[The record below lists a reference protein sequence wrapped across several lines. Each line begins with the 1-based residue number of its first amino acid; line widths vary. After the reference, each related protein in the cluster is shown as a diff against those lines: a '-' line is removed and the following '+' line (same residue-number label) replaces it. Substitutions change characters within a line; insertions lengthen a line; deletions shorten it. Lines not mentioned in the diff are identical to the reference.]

1 MSCPT
6 EYCVRNTSISTYDD
20 NFSTN
25 GNYDGYPS
33 WSGSSNG
40 YFIYFKTGTTQ
51 WCLSDNLGGDCLL
64 SGKSPCT
71 TECPDLFDLYLSSGI
86 CPTPTPTPTNNCSV
100 LDFNSF
106 FDCSPVDFITPTP
119 TPTNSSTP
127 TPTPTST
134 NACGIL
140 RVNAV
145 INSLTP
151 SPTQTP
157 TITPTSSST
166 IIRNLNFSGDVT
178 FNTVD
183 TNINCPISKQFSAC
197 DDSNTTYTTTNVLVN
212 PSGGVITKDMVF
224 NAIVD
229 GQPKCISYI
238 GVTYDIIGNNVI
250 SLTTGPL
257 GFSYDGGCELC
268 LTPPTPT
275 PTMTMTPTPTKPLAW
290 YCARPCPSALE
301 QSNPL
306 LSEELPPLGFSCW
319 ASPAYRKIALPSGL
333 PMGTTIKATDG
344 FCYYL
349 TERENP
355 EYTMGPKLTQ
365 QGTSTYINCDE
376 CNPAPT
382 PTPTPTMTPTI
393 GITNYLAEQCCST
406 TQYWRLPN
414 GTLTDFSTAIPISD
428 CEDMSTSARAAR
440 YSLVN
445 LYCDNN
451 ELPLPYISYQT
462 QPCGAKAI
470 FIELPD
476 LETLIYVQ
484 NNDST
489 LSAYIILNNG
499 TIYRDLDCCNNPY
512 NPEDYMNNLTNTVSE
527 TISSLNCNFSY
538 VGTGLFDWINRII
551 DLSGGDPNL
560 HFYPYRD
567 LSTNQC
573 MVSGN
578 INTQIVSITNN
589 YTPLSN
595 SLKLNDDLC
604 YDIKSVSLLPP
615 TIIWTPPTIYE
626 DCSSCQSTI
635 PPSEYWYCVTKCI
648 DTQQT
653 PPIYVG
659 DCWTN
664 PLQPKVE
671 HPTPTLSIGTTFTG
685 TDGFCYSV
693 TEAILPVNY
702 PSIDGPIITLNSD
715 TTIQCWNCQTFRLN
729 YITNLPESSCNTVET
744 DYVYY
749 RINNGSWISLPVLA
763 DNYSGTD
770 EILNIIVSVG
780 TVIDYYF
787 STNNNRPWGVGFN
800 SGDFSSKCGVIETVT
815 MTTYT
820 FIVMNLG
827 TNVSGDDCQFGLPCT
842 IPECCN
848 LPNATINTQIWTA
861 CNLDVETYSN
871 GNLIQHI
878 TDPTEWANTTTGA
891 WCYYENNSVTGC
903 TYGKLYNWYA
913 VNDPRGLA
921 PSGYHIP
928 TEAEWL
934 TLYNELGGDNLA
946 GGPLKESGFSHWLT
960 PNDGATNS
968 SSFSALPGGYRDEFG
983 SFSSINTLGL
993 WWGSEAFDSVD
1004 AWNRYISYDST
1015 IISTAY
1021 FSKNS
1026 GTSVR
1031 LIKDL

>member
-6 EYCVRNTSISTYDD
+6 EYCVRNTSFSTYDD
-20 NFSTN
+20 IFTSN
-25 GNYDGYPS
+25 GNYDEYPS
-33 WSGSSNG
+33 WLGLSNG
-40 YFIYFKTGTTQ
+40 YFIYFKVSTTQ
-51 WCLSDNLGGDCLL
+51 WCLSSSLGGDCLL

-71 TECPDLFDLYLSSGI
+71 TECPDLFDLYLSSGT

-100 LDFNSF
+100 LDFESF
-106 FDCSPVDFITPTP
+106 FDCSSIDFITHTPTTTKTPTP
-119 TPTNSSTP
+119 TPTP
-127 TPTPTST
+127 TTT

-140 RVNAV
+140 RVDSV
-145 INSLTP
+145 INSVTPTP
-151 SPTQTP
+151 SQTPSQTPTLSSTPLSRNLNFLGDVIFNTVSTNISCPVSKLFSDCSNPNLTYTTTDILINPSGGGITKYMVFNANVDGETKCVSYLETSSDTIGINKITLISGPLGYSNVDGCELCISPPPPSPSPTNTQTPTNTPTPTQTP
-157 TITPTSSST
+157 T
-166 IIRNLNFSGDVT
+166 
-178 FNTVD
+178 
-183 TNINCPISKQFSAC
+183 
-197 DDSNTTYTTTNVLVN
+197 
-212 PSGGVITKDMVF
+212 
-224 NAIVD
+224 
-229 GQPKCISYI
+229 
-238 GVTYDIIGNNVI
+238 
-250 SLTTGPL
+250 
-257 GFSYDGGCELC
+257 
-268 LTPPTPT
+268 
-275 PTMTMTPTPTKPLAW
+275 MTP
-290 YCARPCPSALE
+290 S
-301 QSNPL
+301 
-306 LSEELPPLGFSCW
+306 
-319 ASPAYRKIALPSGL
+319 
-333 PMGTTIKATDG
+333 M
-344 FCYYL
+344 
-349 TERENP
+349 
-355 EYTMGPKLTQ
+355 TQ
-365 QGTSTYINCDE
+365 T
-376 CNPAPT
+376 PT

-414 GTLTDFSTAIPISD
+414 GTLTDFSTAIPASD
-428 CEDMSTSARAAR
+428 CEDISTSARATR
-440 YSLVN
+440 HILVN
-445 LYCDNN
+445 LYCENN
-451 ELPLPYISYQT
+451 ELPLSYISYQT

-476 LETLIYVQ
+476 AEPLIYVQ

-489 LSAYIILNNG
+489 LNVYFILDNG
-499 TIYRDLDCCNNPY
+499 NIYRDLTCCNNTDY
-512 NPEDYMNNLTNTVSE
+512 GDYMDNLTNTVSD

-567 LSTNQC
+567 LLTNQC

-589 YTPLSN
+589 YSPLSN

-626 DCSSCQSTI
+626 ECQSCQSTI
-635 PPSEYWYCVTKCI
+635 PPSEYWYCVTKCL
-648 DTQQT
+648 DSQTT

-685 TDGFCYSV
+685 IDGFCYSV

-702 PSIDGPIITLNSD
+702 PSIAGPVITLNSD
-715 TTIQCWNCQTFRLN
+715 TTIYCWNCKMFRLS

-749 RINNGSWISLPVLA
+749 RINNGSWISLPVSA

-770 EILNIIVSVG
+770 EILKIIVSVG

-787 STNNNRPWGVGFN
+787 STNNNRPWGLVYG
-800 SGDFSSKCGVIETVT
+800 SGDFSSKCGVIETITITNEIYV
-815 MTTYT
+815 
-820 FIVMNLG
+820 VMNLG

-848 LPNATINTQIWTA
+848 LPDVEINTQFWTA
-861 CNLDVETYSN
+861 CNLDVETYNN
-871 GNLIQHI
+871 GNLIPHI
-878 TDPTEWANTTTGA
+878 TDPTDWANTTTGA

-921 PSGYHIP
+921 PNGYHIP

-934 TLYNELGGDNLA
+934 TLYNELGGDSLA
-946 GGPLKESGFSHWLT
+946 GGPLKETGFSHWLT

-1004 AWNRYISYDST
+1004 AWNRYLTYDGT
-1015 IISTAY
+1015 YISTAS

-1031 LIKDL
+1031 LIRD